1 MDTARTDTFAGA
13 LRAAIAER
21 GLGLERIREHL
32 AQHGVKVSLA
42 TLSYWQSGRSRPER
56 RSSLAA
62 IGHLEEILALPTGY
76 LAGLLGPPR
85 PRGRWLKRVPD
96 HPAPSTA
103 LWSDPDEVDWAV
115 RQVDTSWDA
124 RLTRLSQH
132 DSVTIGPDRGARGT
146 RSRHVLRAEADGA
159 DRWVVVVR
167 VEERDRP
174 LPLLR
179 PLRHCTVGRLVAQP
193 AAGLVVAE
201 LLFDRALRRGDSIVI
216 EHELV
221 NRPPYPV
228 TTDCGRTFRLPVREY
243 VLEVA
248 FDPLARPV
256 HCESYRNSGDS
267 AEDVRPVEMDAG
279 GSLLGVALDFG
290 PGGYGFRWKWP
301 NSHHRS

>member
-32 AQHGVKVSLA
+32 AQQGVKVSLA

-76 LAGLLGPPR
+76 LVGLLGPPR
-85 PRGRWLKRVPD
+85 PRGRWLKRAPDRTVPI
-96 HPAPSTA
+96 SA
-103 LWSDPDEVDWAV
+103 LWSDPDQVEWAF
-115 RQVDTSWDA
+115 RQVDTSSDE

-132 DSVTIGPDRGARGT
+132 DFVTVGPERGERSI
-146 RSRHVLRAEADGA
+146 RSRHVLRADADGA
-159 DRWVVVVR
+159 DRWVVLAHVDEPAR
-167 VEERDRP
+167 H
-174 LPLLR
+174 LPVLA
-179 PLRHCTVGRLVAQP
+179 PLRHCSLGRLVTHP

-201 LLFDRALRRGDSIVI
+201 LLFDRALRQGDSIVI

-221 NRPPYPV
+221 SRPPYPPALA
-228 TTDCGRTFRLPVREY
+228 CGRKFRLPVREY
-243 VLEVA
+243 VLEIA

-256 HCESYRNSGDS
+256 DCVQYRQVGGTEV
-267 AEDVRPVEMDAG
+267 AHPVEVDAG

-290 PGGYGFRWKWP
+290 PGSYGFRWNWP
-301 NSHHRS
+301 NPR